1 MAGWYVRRGEKVIGP
16 VDLAKLKE
24 SAAAGMLLP
33 TDQLA
38 KDVAGPWTEASRT
51 TLFAKKEGEPSP
63 PPPQQAPPQQALT
76 KVKNAPLAPITEP
89 LPVQDQV
96 TFSSRMIMVVRGTNV
111 FFAAIG
117 HGILSAAG
125 AVGRS
130 LSTRAQR
137 RHELKLAKIQAQALA
152 DSQRPKTE
160 SAVSAAPGAPAVP
173 IIIAPQMT
181 QTTVV
186 KVTRSG
192 GCGCSGCGTLV
203 ILILLGIVG
212 AIIYVAMTTKH

>member
-51 TLFAKKEGEPSP
+51 TLFANKEGEPSRP
-63 PPPQQAPPQQALT
+63 PPPPQQALT
-76 KVKNAPLAPITEP
+76 KVGNQPLAPVPEP
-89 LPVQDQV
+89 LPVQDRP
-96 TFSSRMIMVVRGTNV
+96 TFSDRMIMVVRGTNV
-111 FFAAIG
+111 FFATIG
-117 HGILSAAG
+117 HGILSAGG

-152 DSQRPKTE
+152 DSQRPKVDP
-160 SAVSAAPGAPAVP
+160 ALPAAPAVP
-173 IIIAPQMT
+173 IIVAPQMT

-186 KVTRSG
+186 KVTQN

-203 ILILLGIVG
+203 MLILLGILG
-212 AIIYVAMTTKH
+212 AIIYFAVTTSR